1 LKYKQIA
8 VPILILV
15 IVLPLFVVA
24 NLTHASGTAT
34 GTFTLYSP
42 DGSTITIPA
51 EPYPVGQEI
60 QVSLKISGASHV
72 WSWHTEVHWNADVL
86 TLTSVAEGTFL
97 KTLPNAGTLPTGT
110 GEGVWK
116 NSNGDGYI
124 NGGLN
129 SARLTRTETANNQG
143 TLATLYFLVTAS
155 GTCGIEISG
164 CTVYDKNS
172 VETVAA
178 ITTSNL
184 FVTVEGSYTGPSI
197 EICDSSGIPQTTFEE
212 GYGIYVKGHSLCA
225 NMIYDFYTVP
235 HQESWENNGFD
246 LTQGY
251 TIDPVPVNVDELGNI
266 ALTNIVSSA
275 TTGEF
280 DIVMDGYYSGLYSS
294 GAGDIVYPS
303 IIVTESSG
311 PQPTPTPTPSQ
322 SPPVENTLTVTSNI
336 GGSVTFNSNELIG
349 SPIKIAAGQ
358 SQQFIVPNGCN
369 VTLTGNGTSGGY
381 FFTSWVGTG
390 SIPALGGTVSQTFN
404 ITQDSEIIWNW
415 AKIDSYTNKGGQ
427 GQYVSSAPF
436 SPDEKY
442 VTLAASLLI
451 NGNPAANYGVGFYVY
466 KDGTLAAALPALTN
480 DNGNAFSTYWFNTGT
495 NESVSSHYGFI
506 AVTASLNLNRAFVND
521 TCTFGYGR
529 SLTCTALN
537 VTKGGEQTNSSSS
550 SSFDRYGTD
559 PIIVSVTVSNVEWT
573 AKSFYLTATIYDTL
587 NVPVAYSSTPL
598 TINPVII
605 TDAKSVHYQVY
616 NLSLNI
622 PRYAFVG
629 TANVY
634 VNLYEG
640 DPLKYPTPLCPELS
654 TEIIIVANGAGQ

>member
-155 GTCGIEISG
+155 
-164 CTVYDKNS
+164 
-172 VETVAA
+172 ALWHR
-178 ITTSNL
+178 NL
-184 FVTVEGSYTGPSI
+184 GLYCLRQEQRGNRRCNNNLKSFRYSRRKLYRAFN

-336 GGSVTFNSNELIG
+336 GGSVTLI
-349 SPIKIAAGQ
+349 
-358 SQQFIVPNGCN
+358 
-369 VTLTGNGTSGGY
+369 
-381 FFTSWVGTG
+381 
-390 SIPALGGTVSQTFN
+390 
-404 ITQDSEIIWNW
+404 
-415 AKIDSYTNKGGQ
+415 
-427 GQYVSSAPF
+427 
-436 SPDEKY
+436 
-442 VTLAASLLI
+442 
-451 NGNPAANYGVGFYVY
+451 
-466 KDGTLAAALPALTN
+466 
-480 DNGNAFSTYWFNTGT
+480 
-495 NESVSSHYGFI
+495 
-506 AVTASLNLNRAFVND
+506 
-521 TCTFGYGR
+521 
-529 SLTCTALN
+529 
-537 VTKGGEQTNSSSS
+537 QTN
-550 SSFDRYGTD
+550 
-559 PIIVSVTVSNVEWT
+559 
-573 AKSFYLTATIYDTL
+573 L
-587 NVPVAYSSTPL
+587 
-598 TINPVII
+598 
-605 TDAKSVHYQVY
+605 
-616 NLSLNI
+616 
-622 PRYAFVG
+622 
-629 TANVY
+629 
-634 VNLYEG
+634 
-640 DPLKYPTPLCPELS
+640 
-654 TEIIIVANGAGQ
+654 